1 VAYLLRRKRTGSVR
15 RSQDVATTG
24 IIYVAT
30 DLEKEFQMTATILVA
45 DDEIPIAELLADLLE
60 EVGYR
65 VILAYNGADALHL
78 LEHERPDLLVTDN
91 MMPRLSGM
99 QLIAHIQQ
107 HNTLAIPVILMSAVR
122 PEPQPTV
129 PFVPKPFDL
138 NDMLD
143 LVAKLLP
150 A

>member
-1 VAYLLRRKRTGSVR
+1 
-15 RSQDVATTG
+15 
-24 IIYVAT
+24 
-30 DLEKEFQMTATILVA
+30 MPATILVA

-65 VILAYNGADALHL
+65 VILAYNGADALQI
-78 LEHERPDLLVTDN
+78 LEREQPDLLVTDN
-91 MMPRLSGM
+91 MMPRLSGV
-99 QLIAHIQQ
+99 QLIAHLQQ
-107 HNTLAIPVILMSAVR
+107 QERLAIPVILMSAVK
-122 PEPQPTV
+122 PEPQPPV

-138 NDMLD
+138 DHMLD